1 MNISI
6 IDKPIRRH
14 GKGGLTKEDTKL
26 IRHYVAEATDRLY
39 KDLLKRK
46 KPDLV
51 QVVVDGYG
59 GKSLPSDESHNCFR
73 IGKDI
78 LRHSPSGHLL
88 NPKLVIAHELVHG
101 VDNIMMDGEYYKMMY
116 APDVKSEIRHIMLI
130 IYRCRNEGMAVL
142 GEHLMYDEF
151 YPDKESPYYDP
162 YEEIQDRDYYSD
174 VKNASRRL
182 DFFVDFLEQLL
193 ELAKRSWVPITN
205 KDFQRKE
212 DDIVYR
218 CDVVLIEAM
227 RTLGLISDDVARSY
241 GDGYNLDSLKKEDRS
256 HIMQT
261 ALSMTLSQFI
271 EGIFIA
277 FRGKSSLVDRFL
289 SYCVRFQNSIEKDE
303 ITLFTLLAKTR
314 VVKVEE
320 HNRVLEKIVKTQM
333 PDERLEQMVK
343 ELHDAP
349 KEQTNPLLTW
359 EEKLYNAKH
368 SKNVP
373 YQTNPGALKMID
385 QLYEYYLQY
394 KDDSFYKDYAQAA
407 NWSLNYYFKRDDLID
422 DDLAFIGHVDDL
434 ILLDVTQ
441 QMIKREMALDLNF
454 CMNDSGDG
462 LIVILDEDR
471 GDIYIPEWHIQD
483 GKLYPVVEVR
493 LGNLQKLSSLYI
505 PEAITSIDM
514 KCISVGSSLSN
525 IKVAEN
531 HPRYDSRN
539 NCNAI
544 IETDTNKLVLGCKT
558 TEIPF
563 SVTSIGNH
571 AFRNIPQREL
581 RYPAEVALFP
591 RIELLIPD
599 EVTEIAPDAFEGFE
613 GTIYFRDPSMIEN
626 SGGEVIRI

>member
-1 MNISI
+1 MNISV
-6 IDKPIRRH
+6 IDKPIKRH

-26 IRHYVAEATDRLY
+26 LRHYVAEATDRLY

-51 QVVVDGYG
+51 QVVVVDGDG
-59 GKSLPSDESHNCFR
+59 GQSLSSDESHNCFR
-73 IGKDI
+73 IGRII
-78 LRHSPSGHLL
+78 LRSSPHGHFF

-101 VDNIMMDGEYYKMMY
+101 VDEIMMAGEYYKMMY

-130 IYRCRNEGMAVL
+130 IYRCRIEGMAVL

-151 YPDKESPYYDP
+151 YPDKEFHPNP
-162 YEEIQDRDYYSD
+162 YEEIQYRDYYSD

-193 ELAKRSWVPITN
+193 ELAKRSWGYITN
-205 KDFQRKE
+205 EDFKRKE

-218 CDVVLIEAM
+218 CDVVLVEAM
-227 RTLGLISDDVARSY
+227 RALGLISDDVARSY
-241 GDGYNLDSLKKEDRS
+241 GKGYYLDSLMKEDRS

-271 EGIFIA
+271 EGILIA
-277 FRGKSSLVDRFL
+277 LRGKSSLVDKLLLFCDNL
-289 SYCVRFQNSIEKDE
+289 QKKIEKDE

-333 PDERLEQMVK
+333 PDERLGQMVK
-343 ELHDAP
+343 ALHDAP
-349 KEQTNPLLTW
+349 KD
-359 EEKLYNAKH
+359 
-368 SKNVP
+368 
-373 YQTNPGALKMID
+373 QTNPGALTMID

-422 DDLAFIGHVDDL
+422 DDLAFIGRTDDL

-441 QMIKREMALDLNF
+441 QMIKREMALDLKF
-454 CMNDSGDG
+454 RMNDSEDG
-462 LIVILDEDR
+462 LIVILDEDC
-471 GDIYIPEWHIQD
+471 GDIYIPEWHILD

-514 KCISVGSSLSN
+514 KCISVGSSLSS

-531 HPRYDSRN
+531 HPRFDSRN

-544 IETDTNKLVLGCKT
+544 IETATNKLVLGCKT

-581 RYPAEVALFP
+581 RYPAEVELFP

-626 SGGEVIRI
+626 SGGEVISI

>member
-1 MNISI
+1 MIVSI
-6 IDKPIRRH
+6 IDKPTKRH
-14 GKGGLTKEDTKL
+14 GKGGLTREDTKL
-26 IRHYVAEATDRLY
+26 LRHYVAEATDRLY
-39 KDLLKRK
+39 NDLLKRK

-51 QVVVDGYG
+51 QVEVRDGDG
-59 GKSLPSDESHNCFR
+59 GLSYSTSDESHNCFR
-73 IGKDI
+73 IGRSL
-78 LRHSPSGHLL
+78 LRFSPTGQCF

-101 VDNIMMDGEYYKMMY
+101 VDNIMMNGEYYKMMY

-130 IYRCRNEGMAVL
+130 IYRCRNEGVAVL

-151 YPDKESPYYDP
+151 YPDKESEYYNP

-193 ELAKRSWVPITN
+193 RSWGYITN
-205 KDFQRKE
+205 EDFKRKE

-227 RTLGLISDDVARSY
+227 RALGLISDDVARCY
-241 GDGYNLDSLKKEDRS
+241 GRGYYLDSLMKEDRS
-256 HIMQT
+256 RIMQT
-261 ALSMTLSQFI
+261 ALSMTLSQFM
-271 EGIFIA
+271 EGIFVA

-289 SYCVRFQNSIEKDE
+289 SYCVRSQKSIEKDE
-303 ITLFTLLAKTR
+303 KTLFTLLAKTR

-333 PDERLEQMVK
+333 PDECLEQMVK
-343 ELHDAP
+343 ALHDAP
-349 KEQTNPLLTW
+349 KEQTTPVLTW
-359 EEKLYNAKH
+359 KEKFSNALDPE
-368 SKNVP
+368 NVP
-373 YQTNPGALKMID
+373 EYQTNPGALKMID

-394 KDDSFYKDYAQAA
+394 KDDIFYKDYAQAA

-422 DDLAFIGHVDDL
+422 DDLAFIGRTDDL

-471 GDIYIPEWHIQD
+471 GDIYIPEWHILD
-483 GKLYPVVEVR
+483 GRLYPVVEVR
-493 LGNLQKLSSLYI
+493 LGNLQKLGSLYI

-514 KCISVGSSLSN
+514 KYISVGSSLSS

-544 IETDTNKLVLGCKT
+544 IETATNKLVLGCKT

-563 SVTSIGNH
+563 SVTSIGNY

-581 RYPAEVALFP
+581 RYPAEVKLFP

-626 SGGEVIRI
+626 SGGEVISI

>member
-6 IDKPIRRH
+6 IDKTRKRH
-14 GKGGLTKEDTKL
+14 GVGWLTKEDTKL
-26 IRHYVAEATDRLY
+26 LRHYVAEATDRLY
-39 KDLLKRK
+39 NDLLKRK

-51 QVVVDGYG
+51 QVEVRDGDEGHSY
-59 GKSLPSDESHNCFR
+59 STSDESHNCFR
-73 IGKDI
+73 IGKDL
-78 LRHSPSGHLL
+78 LRYSPSGRFL

-130 IYRCRNEGMAVL
+130 IYRCRNEGLAVL

-151 YPDKESPYYDP
+151 YPDKESPYYNP
-162 YEEIQDRDYYSD
+162 YEEIQYRDYYSD
-174 VKNASRRL
+174 EKNASRRL
-182 DFFVDFLEQLL
+182 DFFVVFLEQLL
-193 ELAKRSWVPITN
+193 ELAKRSWGYITN
-205 KDFQRKE
+205 EDFLHKE
-212 DDIVYR
+212 DVIVYR
-218 CDVVLIEAM
+218 CDVVLVEAM
-227 RTLGLISDDVARSY
+227 RALGLISDDVARSY
-241 GDGYNLDSLKKEDRS
+241 GKGYYLDSLMKEDRS
-256 HIMQT
+256 RIMQT

-271 EGIFIA
+271 EGILIA
-277 FRGKSSLVDRFL
+277 FRGKSSLVDKLLLFCDNL
-289 SYCVRFQNSIEKDE
+289 QKKIEKDE

-314 VVKVEE
+314 VVKVED
-320 HNRVLEKIVKTQM
+320 HNRVLEKIVKTQI

-343 ELHDAP
+343 ALHDA
-349 KEQTNPLLTW
+349 
-359 EEKLYNAKH
+359 A
-368 SKNVP
+368 VD
-373 YQTNPGALKMID
+373 QTNPGALKMID

-422 DDLAFIGHVDDL
+422 DDLAFIGRTDDL

-454 CMNDSGDG
+454 RLNDSGDG
-462 LIVILDEDR
+462 LIIILDENR
-471 GDIYIPEWHIQD
+471 GDVYIPEWHILD

-493 LGNLQKLSSLYI
+493 LGNLQKLSFLYI

-514 KCISVGSSLSN
+514 KCISIGSSLSS

-531 HPRYDSRN
+531 HPCYDSRN

-544 IETDTNKLVLGCKT
+544 IETATNKLVLGCKT

-563 SVTSIGNH
+563 SVTSIGNY
-571 AFRNIPQREL
+571 AFRNIPQRKLE
-581 RYPAEVALFP
+581 YPAEVELFP

-599 EVTEIAPDAFEGFE
+599 EVSEIAPDAFEGFE

-626 SGGEVIRI
+626 SCGDIISI